1 MRSTDRDS
9 ARASSGLRQKLNK
22 SLTQRD
28 LAQASLT
35 RQKQELLEAEK
46 NLEAATLAQ
55 QHLQALAQS
64 LQTQAHKQ
72 IAQAVSTCLNA
83 VFTEFEEPY
92 GFSIHFERRR
102 GKTEARF
109 LLERRGR
116 TLSPG
121 TISGGV
127 RAVVSVALRIAR
139 LSLHRPSSRKLLCLD
154 EPFRGLSRQNLRK
167 MNSLIE
173 TLARDL
179 GFQIVLVTHDE
190 EISCGK
196 VISI

>member
-1 MRSTDRDS
+1 
-9 ARASSGLRQKLNK
+9 
-22 SLTQRD
+22 
-28 LAQASLT
+28 
-35 RQKQELLEAEK
+35 
-46 NLEAATLAQ
+46 
-55 QHLQALAQS
+55 
-64 LQTQAHKQ
+64 
-72 IAQAVSTCLNA
+72 
-83 VFTEFEEPY
+83 
-92 GFSIHFERRR
+92 
-102 GKTEARF
+102 
-109 LLERRGR
+109 
-116 TLSPG
+116 LSPG